1 MLIKN
6 IKTLN
11 SYFGFVD
18 TNDLVNK
25 CLIFST
31 KQNTYLYDT
40 GTSKIFLFERVADIV
55 KKENLLKGI
64 VKKGFY
70 DIDRDYIVDKIEHKL
85 TQITLEVTQQC
96 NLRCKYCIYGH
107 NHLNFRDFESK
118 EMTWDIAQKAIEYA
132 RDHSADS

>member
-40 GTSKIFLFERVADIV
+40 GTSKIFLFADSQEIKVFRALINQVIEMDIESEVIERVADIV
-55 KKENLLKGI
+55 KKENLLK
-64 VKKGFY
+64 
-70 DIDRDYIVDKIEHKL
+70 EL
-85 TQITLEVTQQC
+85 
-96 NLRCKYCIYGH
+96 
-107 NHLNFRDFESK
+107 
-118 EMTWDIAQKAIEYA
+118 
-132 RDHSADS
+132 